1 MIVPCSTFVCC
12 LCGLSFRAKCLHC
25 SEVDWKTMDNF
36 RVWRVRWD
44 LRWRPLPQPTAPSSV
59 WCSCHQRKALKR
71 CVPHLFS
78 IFCSDGPRKC
88 LLFCVCVYVL
98 ILICV
103 CVYLSVYCSV
113 CACMCVYINLCVCET
128 GRERRLVVC
137 VCVCVCETGRERR
150 LVVCVCACMWD
161 GIRGEC
167 VFVCVCEWDRGGK
180 KGEQERVCMCAGT
193 KLHMY
198 GWAWDYAGCILLF
211 PEFLSGKKG
220 MHRLCVLYINLCIWN
235 KNFY

>member
-137 VCVCVCETGRERR
+137 VHVCEMGAGGSVCVCVCVWMRQ
-150 LVVCVCACMWD
+150 
-161 GIRGEC
+161 RGEERGTGESMY
-167 VFVCVCEWDRGGK
+167 VCRHKIAYVWVSMGLCRLYSVISWIFIRQK
-180 KGEQERVCMCAGT
+180 R
-193 KLHMY
+193 
-198 GWAWDYAGCILLF
+198 YAQA
-211 PEFLSGKKG
+211 
-220 MHRLCVLYINLCIWN
+220 LCIIY
-235 KNFY
+235 KSLHLK